1 MRRCRYLAALFC
13 VLLFGGVAFLWGGV
27 GLAPKER
34 VERQFHADLEEMTQ
48 TAELVLAGQEV
59 EAPSGWRDVSRFDDV
74 VCFDYGG
81 WGFGSSTRYW
91 GVNYVAD
98 DRLVGFQGMSL
109 ERAVPDGEGWL
120 WEEDSGDN
128 RCYVERLAPCWYYFE
143 MNF

>member
-1 MRRCRYLAALFC
+1 MKRHWKLLGAVC
-13 VLLFGGVAFLWGGV
+13 VCMVGIVWLGTAGGLD
-27 GLAPKER
+27 KKSR
-34 VERQFHADLEEMTQ
+34 VERQFHADLEELTQ
-48 TAELVLAGQEV
+48 TAELVLAGQEAEV
-59 EAPSGWRDVSRFDDV
+59 PSKWRDVSRFDDV

-81 WGFGSSTRYW
+81 WGLGPSTRYW

-98 DRLVGFQGMSL
+98 DRLAGFQGMSL
-109 ERAVPDGEGWL
+109 DGAVPDGEGWL